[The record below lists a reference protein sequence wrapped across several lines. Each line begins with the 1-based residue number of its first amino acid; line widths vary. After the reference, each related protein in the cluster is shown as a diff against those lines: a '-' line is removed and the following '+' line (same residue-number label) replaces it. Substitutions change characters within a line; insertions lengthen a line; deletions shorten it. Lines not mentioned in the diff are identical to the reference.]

1 MKTLLLL
8 LLFLNIASAQN
19 GGSDIINGLIVP
31 TVVICVLVYGV
42 FSFLKI
48 HRVVSLIVSVA
59 LTFLSYF
66 LGTIQSFSS
75 IVLSMGG
82 LASTG
87 VYISLFLLGTMLA
100 SRSVGGRKKMVKYI
114 DARRMSRK
122 QLSQEMTN
130 IERRMSDLQARLEKI
145 KIQEHNLELQFSNNK
160 NPQTAK
166 ELDRV
171 RKLKNELSDALD
183 MLIERREA
191 YKRAYREATV

>member
-1 MKTLLLL
+1 MKAFLLI
-8 LLFLNIASAQN
+8 LLFLNIAAAQN

-31 TVVICVLVYGV
+31 TVVVCVLAYGV
-42 FSFLKI
+42 FSFFKLPK
-48 HRVVSLIVSVA
+48 VMSLIVSVA
-59 LTFLSYF
+59 LTALSYF

-145 KIQEHNLELQFSNNK
+145 KIQEHSLELQFSNNK
-160 NPQTAK
+160 NPQIAK